1 MRNLNI
7 LVVDDEPEIT
17 EIIGLL
23 VGSRYNADFSYA
35 HTGKSAIASI
45 AENRTNFDLI
55 ICDFNMPNGNGKMVF
70 DYLNQNKI
78 SWPFILLTSD
88 CWEEHPEFNN
98 KPNTYYVQKPF
109 DEDNLISVV
118 TKSLESQITKESAF
132 IGISLATLLKIQKVT
147 APLYIKIN
155 ESKYVKVINE
165 GSIFNEDEYNK
176 YKQKQISS
184 LFVSKVQFDDLILD
198 FKNQVLGN
206 LFFSTYKS
214 ESRDEFQITAS
225 VNEIINSS
233 IISFGFSDEAV
244 SLAKENIKFVK
255 AIVTQS
261 SDLQNLL
268 RWINSND
275 YKYELT
281 HSMLICFLATAI
293 AQKFKFQNP
302 HACEN
307 IALAAF
313 FHDISLDAYQI
324 ENEPKFK
331 EALRQGLHINK
342 VDVDIIRQHPKKSIE
357 MLGNWSLCPKDVLS
371 IIENH
376 CERPDGRGFP
386 KGAKASELD
395 EMSACFLFC
404 EDLINFFLASRSKA
418 RVEEFLTKNAE
429 LYSTPPFNAFTQIVR
444 DLL

>member
-7 LVVDDEPEIT
+7 LVVDDETEIT

-23 VGSRYNADFSYA
+23 VGSRYSADFTYA
-35 HTGKSAIASI
+35 HTGKSAIALI
-45 AENRTNFDLI
+45 AENKTNFDLI

-70 DYLNQNKI
+70 EYLNHNKI

-98 KPNTYYVQKPF
+98 KSNTYYVQKPF

-132 IGISLATLLKIQKVT
+132 IGISLATLLKIQRIT
-147 APLYIKIN
+147 TPLYVKIN

-165 GSIFNEDEYNK
+165 GSTFDEDEYNK
-176 YKQKQISS
+176 YKQKQISG
-184 LFVSKVQFDDLILD
+184 LFVSKDQFDDLILD
-198 FKNQVLGN
+198 FKNKVLDN
-206 LFFSTYKS
+206 LFFKTYKS

-225 VNEIINSS
+225 VNELINSS
-233 IISFGFSDEAV
+233 IILFGFSDESV
-244 SLAKENIKFVK
+244 RLAKENIKFVK
-255 AIVTQS
+255 AIVTQA

-331 EALRQGLHINK
+331 EALRQGLPTNK
-342 VDVDIIRQHPKKSIE
+342 TDVDIIRQHPKKSIE
-357 MLGNWSLCPKDVLS
+357 MLGNWSLCPKEVLS

-376 CERPDGRGFP
+376 CERPDGKGFP
-386 KGAKASELD
+386 KGAKANEID

-404 EDLINFFLASRSKA
+404 EDLINFFLVSRSKA

-429 LYSTPPFNAFTQIVR
+429 LYSVPPFNAFSQIVR